1 MKSTQDRQRD
11 ERERKLAEIRR
22 QLEQGTLTIRQ
33 MTPEER
39 SANPPRPRDARPG
52 GWSPA
57 QPPRGR
63 GPRAPTRDAAAAPE
77 DRHVVVCPAMIPI
90 AGLSFD
96 VDLDLSSPRAPAML
110 VLVAFLLSFA
120 FIRTSARMIRSPR
133 FAWWPG
139 NVETDSG
146 LHIHHLVWGISLLL
160 ISGFVAFATGLD
172 TPWMQITAVGFG
184 IGAGLTLDEFAL
196 WLHLE
201 DVYWTSEGRAS
212 LDAIVL
218 ATVFAVVVMLGI
230 RPFGLDDPGDKLL
243 ATAWVLVFVGI
254 AAIAFLKGRFVLGIV
269 ALHVPFVGLY
279 TAVRLATPASPWAHR
294 RYRGDKLARARHRFR
309 PDRPAARRRDR
320 FLDLIGGSPGR
331 D

>member
-1 MKSTQDRQRD
+1 MM
-11 ERERKLAEIRR
+11 LP
-22 QLEQGTLTIRQ
+22 L
-33 MTPEER
+33 
-39 SANPPRPRDARPG
+39 
-52 GWSPA
+52 
-57 QPPRGR
+57 
-63 GPRAPTRDAAAAPE
+63 
-77 DRHVVVCPAMIPI
+77 
-90 AGLSFD
+90 AGLYFD
-96 VDLDLSSPRAPAML
+96 VDIDLTSARAPAML

-139 NVETDSG
+139 NVETESG

-201 DVYWTSEGRAS
+201 DVYWSREGRSS

-218 ATVFAVVVMLGI
+218 ATVFAIVVMLGI
-230 RPFGLDDPGDKLL
+230 RPLGLDDPSDKLL
-243 ATAWVLVFVGI
+243 ATGAVLLFVGI
-254 AAIAFLKGRFVLGIV
+254 AAVSFLKGRFVLGIV
-269 ALHVPFVGLY
+269 ALHIPLVGVY
-279 TAVRLATPASPWAHR
+279 TALRLATPDSAWARHR
-294 RYRGDKLARARHRFR
+294 YHGDKLERAQRRFA
-309 PDRPAARRRDR
+309 PDRPAARRRNR
-320 FLDLIGGSPGR
+320 MLDLIGGTPSR